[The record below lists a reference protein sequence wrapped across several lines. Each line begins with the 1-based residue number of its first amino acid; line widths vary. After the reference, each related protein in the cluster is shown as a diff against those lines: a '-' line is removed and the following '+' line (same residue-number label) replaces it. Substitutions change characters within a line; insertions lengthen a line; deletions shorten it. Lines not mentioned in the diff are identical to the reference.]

1 MKIVPLAEHPELVD
15 QVAAWGFDE
24 WGHLSPGQTLQSRTA
39 RMRTE
44 LNTDRVPMALVAI
57 DPAGAL
63 VGSASLILDDL
74 EGDPRNP
81 WLASVFVPP
90 DRRRRGIASALVDA
104 VEATARRLGYP
115 RLYLFTTSASTL
127 YGGLG
132 WRALEQRVYRGEHVQ
147 VMDKAL

>member
-1 MKIVPLAEHPELVD
+1 MRIVPLVEHPELID
-15 QVAAWGFDE
+15 QVAAWGFGE
-24 WGHLSPGQTLQSRTA
+24 WGHLNPGQTLQSRKA
-39 RMRTE
+39 RVRTE
-44 LNTDRVPMALVAI
+44 LNADRVPMALVAI

-74 EGDPRNP
+74 VGDPRNP

-90 DRRRRGIASALVDA
+90 DQRRRGIASALVGA
-104 VEATARRLGYP
+104 VEAAARRLGYS

-127 YGGLG
+127 YAGLG
-132 WRALEQRVYRGEHVQ
+132 WRALERRIYRGEHVQ